1 MVSKGLMA
9 SWAFIDFLLLGAS
22 GMSIALSI
30 IWRAP
35 SILMNM
41 AISSEFLTAG
51 MVLGIM
57 LGVTFFVSLGAVVQ
71 RNHVTIGFVIL
82 NWFLIV
88 DAIAVVVVGSMIWF
102 FSLRQREEF
111 QKKWTALP
119 SQDRI
124 TLQDEFHCCGYFTAA
139 DAEIGGTFCQNSTF
153 ADSLSPNVTTNFC
166 VTKITLF
173 TDYTLENTFTTVRQ
187 PIYGYMAIVLSL
199 LICSL
204 CVIKKAC
211 IVPNL
216 IVFFSQRQ
224 EEERFKRIDAKRG
237 GRGFV

>member
-9 SWAFIDFLLLGAS
+9 SWAFIDFLLLGAA

-30 IWRAP
+30 VWRAP

-51 MVLGIM
+51 MVLGIA
-57 LGVTFFVSLGAVVQ
+57 LGVTFLVSLGAVVQ

-88 DAIAVVVVGSMIWF
+88 DAILVTVVGSMIWF
-102 FSLRQREEF
+102 FSLRQRSEF

-119 SQDRI
+119 APDRI
-124 TLQDEFHCCGYFTAA
+124 TLQDQFHCCGYLSASDF
-139 DAEIGGTFCQNSTF
+139 EQGGSFCQNATF
-153 ADSLSPNVTTNFC
+153 AQSLNTSIPTNFC
-166 VTKITLF
+166 VSPITAF
-173 TDYTLENTFTTVRQ
+173 TDYTLENTFTT
-187 PIYGYMAIVLSL
+187 IYGFMAVVLSL
-199 LICSL
+199 LVASI
-204 CVIKKAC
+204 CVIKK
-211 IVPNL
+211 
-216 IVFFSQRQ
+216 RQ
-224 EEERFKRIDAKRG
+224 EEERFKKIDAKRG

>member
-1 MVSKGLMA
+1 MA

-30 IWRAP
+30 VWRAP

-57 LGVTFFVSLGAVVQ
+57 LGITFLVSLGAVVQ

-88 DAIAVVVVGSMIWF
+88 DAIAVLVVGSIIWF

-111 QKKWTALP
+111 QKKWTALSNP
-119 SQDRI
+119 DKI
-124 TLQDEFHCCGYFTAA
+124 TLQDEFSCCGYFTVA
-139 DAEIGGTFCQNSTF
+139 DAVQGGTFCQNATF
-153 ADSLSPNVTTNFC
+153 IQSLNPNVTTNFC

-173 TDYTLENTFTTVRQ
+173 TDYTLENTFTT
-187 PIYGYMAIVLSL
+187 IYGYMAIVLSL
-199 LICSL
+199 LVCSL
-204 CVIKKAC
+204 CVIKK
-211 IVPNL
+211 
-216 IVFFSQRQ
+216 RQ

>member
-9 SWAFIDFLLLGAS
+9 SWAFIDFLLLGAA

-51 MVLGIM
+51 MVLGIA
-57 LGVTFFVSLGAVVQ
+57 LAVTFFVSLGAVVQ

-88 DAIAVVVVGSMIWF
+88 DAILVVVVGSMIWF
-102 FSLRQREEF
+102 FSLRQRNEF
-111 QKKWTALP
+111 QQKWTALP
-119 SQDRI
+119 AKDRI
-124 TLQDEFHCCGYFTAA
+124 TLQDQFHCCGYFSSA
-139 DAEIGGTFCQNSTF
+139 DAEIGGSFCQNTTF
-153 ADSLSPNVTTNFC
+153 TQSFNTVNTTTSFC
-166 VTKITLF
+166 VAPITAF
-173 TDYTLENTFTTVRQ
+173 TDYTLENTFTT
-187 PIYGYMAIVLSL
+187 IYGFMAVVLSL
-199 LICSL
+199 LVASL
-204 CVIKKAC
+204 CVIKK
-211 IVPNL
+211 
-216 IVFFSQRQ
+216 RQ
-224 EEERFKRIDAKRG
+224 EEERFKKIDAKRG

>member
-1 MVSKGLMA
+1 MA

-30 IWRAP
+30 VWRAP

-51 MVLGIM
+51 MILGIM

-88 DAIAVVVVGSMIWF
+88 DAVAVLTVGSLIWF
-102 FSLRQREEF
+102 FSLRQRAEF
-111 QKKWTALP
+111 QVKWTALLP
-119 SQDRI
+119 ADRI
-124 TLQDEFHCCGYFTAA
+124 TLQDQFHCCGYFTAA
-139 DAEIGGTFCQNSTF
+139 DAQIGGAFCQNTTF
-153 ADSLSPNVTTNFC
+153 ANSLSANVTTNFC
-166 VTKITLF
+166 VTPITLF
-173 TDYTLENTFTTVRQ
+173 TDYTLENTFTT
-187 PIYGYMAIVLSL
+187 IYGYMAIVLSL
-199 LICSL
+199 LVASL
-204 CVIKKAC
+204 CVIKK
-211 IVPNL
+211 
-216 IVFFSQRQ
+216 RQ
-224 EEERFKRIDAKRG
+224 EEERFKKIDTKRG